1 MNDTQMS
8 IYQNNPQDLATNYIY
23 QWTGYSLLTYS
34 FMAPDNQH
42 YWVLIINPNDSI
54 STYITIDAYIV
65 KSFTITS
72 PTTIDTVLPGYYY
85 ITWTSTGDISSINI
99 ELYKAGMFL
108 ETISLLDLNDGSCL

>member
-72 PTTIDTVLPGYYY
+72 PTR
-85 ITWTSTGDISSINI
+85 SI
-99 ELYKAGMFL
+99 
-108 ETISLLDLNDGSCL
+108 